1 MTSSEDPRLLS
12 GAYALDAV
20 SADEAAA
27 FEAEMRDSE
36 ELRGEIAGL
45 SDTAVV
51 LGLSVPPAAPP
62 PALRSRLLDLIDT
75 TPQLPRREV
84 EAQAVA
90 PATEP
95 ATDAP
100 ALPPETER
108 MPDGA
113 HRVPHRTRIRRRP
126 VLLLAVAA
134 VAVLLFGG
142 GLLVDRTMFT
152 PGSSQTTSAFSRIA
166 GAPDVQ
172 RTEAAVA
179 GGGTATVYWSHEL
192 NQSAVVLNGVQA
204 PAHRT
209 LQMWVVT
216 GATAKSVGLFDPP
229 AGQNYEVMKGALG
242 AKQRVAVTVEP
253 VGGSPQPTTKPIV
266 VLPTA

>member
-27 FEAEMRDSE
+27 FEAEMRESE

-45 SDTAVV
+45 TDTAVV
-51 LGLSVPPAAPP
+51 LGLSVPPAEPP

-75 TPQLPRREV
+75 TPQLPPRQV

-90 PATEP
+90 PETEK
-95 ATDAP
+95 AAETAD
-100 ALPPETER
+100 LPPQAER
-108 MPDGA
+108 IPEGM
-113 HRVPHRTRIRRRP
+113 HRVPHRARRRSA
-126 VLLLAVAA
+126 LLLVVAA

-142 GLLVDRTMFT
+142 GLLVDRAMLG
-152 PGSSQTTSAFSRIA
+152 PGTSTTTSEFTRITA
-166 GAPDVQ
+166 ASDVE

-179 GGGTATVYWSHEL
+179 GGGTATVYWSHSL
-192 NQSAVVLNGVQA
+192 NESAVVLNGVQP
-204 PAHRT
+204 PAHRS

-229 AGQNYEVMKGALG
+229 AGQNYEVMKGAL
-242 AKQRVAVTVEP
+242 APKQRVAVTVEP
-253 VGGSPQPTTKPIV
+253 AGGSVQPTTKPIV